1 MQSGRFRPISLALA
15 LGGVVLAG
23 CGGAPTAPKTDDV
36 FYLHGGGVIDK
47 NRSYEVYFPKLD
59 KDKALTVPRLVGVGV
74 LDGDMRFA
82 RPIDWT
88 VRDADYTAEKRFIS
102 YQSPRQFIFSVL
114 ERLDPPED
122 TWPTVEKRYEEETK
136 ELGGTI
142 FAYRQPIGTANGQG
156 RAYLVN
162 TKVKAKPANF
172 EAYATEILVRN
183 KTRLLLVQVVHKG
196 EIEQIADEVNA
207 AVASMILY

>member
-1 MQSGRFRPISLALA
+1 MGVALA
-15 LGGVVLAG
+15 AWSLAG
-23 CGGAPTAPKTDDV
+23 CGGASSAPKTDDV

-47 NRSYEVYFPKLD
+47 NRSYEVYFPRLD
-59 KDKALTVPRLVGVGV
+59 RAKTVTAPRLVGVGV
-74 LDGDMRFA
+74 LDGDLRFA

-114 ERLDPPED
+114 ERLDPPDD
-122 TWPTVEKRYEEETK
+122 TWSVVEKRYEEETE
-136 ELGGTI
+136 ELGGKI
-142 FAYRQPIGTANGQG
+142 LVYRHPIGTANSQG
-156 RAYLVN
+156 RSYVVN

-172 EAYATEILVRN
+172 EAYAHELLIRN
-183 KTRLLLVQVVHKG
+183 ETRLLLVQIVHKG

>member
-1 MQSGRFRPISLALA
+1 MQSGRFRSIALALA
-15 LGGVVLAG
+15 LGGVALTG
-23 CGGAPTAPKTDDV
+23 CGGAPSAPKTDDV

-74 LDGDMRFA
+74 LDGDLRFS

-122 TWPTVEKRYEEETK
+122 TWSTVEKRYEEETK
-136 ELGGTI
+136 ELGGKI
-142 FAYRQPIGTANGQG
+142 FAYRQPIGTANSQG

-172 EAYATEILVRN
+172 EAYATEMLIRN
-183 KTRLLLVQVVHKG
+183 NKRLLLVQVVHKG
-196 EIEQIADEVNA
+196 EIEQIADEVNS
-207 AVASMILY
+207 AVASMVLY